1 MRVAKLLLMVAALG
15 LSACKHVAPYQRA
28 RLAHPTMTEGF
39 SSVGAAHVV
48 AIHEGAAGGGSAGE
62 AGCGC
67 N

>member
-1 MRVAKLLLMVAALG
+1 VIRGLFLAVVALG
-15 LSACKHVAPYQRA
+15 LAACQHVAPYQRA
-28 RLAHPTMTEGF
+28 KLAHPSMVDSF

-48 AIHEGAAGGGSAGE
+48 AIHEGASGGGSAGE

>member
-1 MRVAKLLLMVAALG
+1 MRRVLLLLAAIG
-15 LSACKHVAPYQRA
+15 LSACQHVAPYQRA
-28 RLAHPTMTEGF
+28 RLAHPTMVDGF
-39 SSVGAAHVV
+39 SSVGAAHMV